1 MSAPKGPL
9 ALGLGGL
16 GGLGRLG
23 GLVTR
28 TSSSKKMDHLSIWSP
43 TTRVPMS
50 SSDGSVSVPAAAPP
64 SPLMQEEVSPE
75 IRFLAS
81 PS

>member
-1 MSAPKGPL
+1 MPAFPSPQGPL
-9 ALGLGGL
+9 ALGLK
-16 GGLGRLG
+16 RLRR
-23 GLVTR
+23 LV
-28 TSSSKKMDHLSIWSP
+28 SNIHPVGSEAICPYGAP
-43 TTRVPMS
+43 TTRVPMFC
-50 SSDGSVSVPAAAPP
+50 SDGSVSVPAAAPP